1 MSEFSSEENTTT
13 DSGYRLPTQTTL
25 YHAAKIG
32 IVEDKPIMMD
42 YWTHSIDKTV
52 AIGVKDNNE
61 KLLAKSDEEYTSPIS
76 KIFKIGQEYIIQT
89 ENSIYLVDLKIPTK
103 RITTA

>member
-1 MSEFSSEENTTT
+1 
-13 DSGYRLPTQTTL
+13 
-25 YHAAKIG
+25 
-32 IVEDKPIMMD
+32 MMD

-61 KLLAKSDEEYTSPIS
+61 KLLVKSDEEYTSPIS